1 MEAVIIVG
9 MVLIFSAADFFI
21 YMKIKEKFQ
30 NQTYTLSEELKKTKK
45 NTKNLYKK

>member
-30 NQTYTLSEELKKTKK
+30 NQTYTLSEEFEKLFKGGK
-45 NTKNLYKK
+45 Y